1 MYNFYNPIELT
12 EAQKLVYIRL
22 LIYLTK
28 SDSDIDVMEKQ
39 FIKNMILRFQ
49 LPLTT
54 LQNLSYPQSIDDLYD
69 TVKPIMH
76 NRKIAI
82 DVLHCLRFSAS
93 VDSVINENEIKII
106 NNIARILEI
115 DDDTMLVIN
124 NFVFDELLF
133 LKQACIALEAD
144 EVRC

>member
-1 MYNFYNPIELT
+1 MYNFYNPLELT
-12 EAQKLVYIRL
+12 EEQKLVYIRL

-28 SDSDIDVMEKQ
+28 SDSDVDVMEKQ

-54 LQNLSYPQSIDDLYD
+54 LQNLSYPHSIDDLYD
-69 TVKPIMH
+69 ILMPMH

-82 DVLHCLRFSAS
+82 DLLHCLRFSAAI
-93 VDSVINENEIKII
+93 DHDINENEIKIL

-124 NFVFDELLF
+124 NFVFDELMF

>member
-1 MYNFYNPIELT
+1 MYNIYNPLLLT
-12 EAQKLVYIRL
+12 EEQKLVYIRL
-22 LIYLTK
+22 LIYLAK
-28 SDSDIDVMEKQ
+28 SDNDADITEKT
-39 FIKNMILRFQ
+39 FIKNMILRFK

-69 TVKPIMH
+69 TLKPMH
-76 NRKIAI
+76 DRQIAI
-82 DVLHCLRFSAS
+82 DLLHCLRFAAS
-93 VDSVINENEIKII
+93 VDSVINEKEVKII
-106 NNIARILEI
+106 NNIARILDI

-133 LKQACIALEAD
+133 LKQACLALEAD

>member
-1 MYNFYNPIELT
+1 MRNFYNPIALT
-12 EAQKLVYIRL
+12 DEQKLVYIRL

-28 SDSDIDVMEKQ
+28 SDNDVDVLEKQ

-54 LQNLSYPQSIDDLYD
+54 LQNLSYPNSIDDLYD
-69 TVKPIMH
+69 TLKPMH
-76 NRKIAI
+76 DRQIAI
-82 DVLHCLRFSAS
+82 DLLHCLRFAAS
-93 VDSVINENEIKII
+93 VDSVINENESKII

-124 NFVFDELLF
+124 NFVFDELMF
-133 LKQACIALEAD
+133 LKQACVALEAD